1 LKEEISMHAEALNQS
16 NPSSETIQ
24 VGTTRIRFLVTGA
37 DSNGSI
43 AIFEMGVPSGE
54 KIPSPFHSHDAYEE
68 TIYGLEGV
76 TTWTVEGT
84 PIDVAPG
91 QALCIRRGDVHGFA
105 NNGNVDARAL
115 AVVSPAVIGPEFF
128 RAISAIFSAG
138 LEPAEARARVGETM
152 RQFGLTPA
160 PS

>member
-1 LKEEISMHAEALNQS
+1 MQQPQATSRINS
-16 NPSSETIQ
+16 SSETIP
-24 VGTTRIRFLVTGA
+24 VGTTQIRFLVTGA
-37 DSNGSI
+37 DSGGSV
-43 AIFEMGVPSGE
+43 AIFEMGVPGGE

-68 TIYGLEGV
+68 TIYGIEGV

-84 PIDVAPG
+84 PIDVPPG
-91 QALCIRRGDVHGFA
+91 RALCIRRGEVHGFA

-128 RAISAIFSAG
+128 RAISAIIGAG
-138 LEPAEARARVGETM
+138 LGPEETRARLGETM

-160 PS
+160 PPPAAS